1 MFPEF
6 FVQLKWSLSKDVFE
20 RRTSTVSSLFFFVF
34 FIFGRWFSSIFGQ
47 IVSIIVKTLR
57 NKKLVASR

>member
-20 RRTSTVSSLFFFVF
+20 RRMSIVSGLFFF
-34 FIFGRWFSSIFGQ
+34 FSFLDGGFPQFLDKS
-47 IVSIIVKTLR
+47 SL
-57 NKKLVASR
+57 

>member
-20 RRTSTVSSLFFFVF
+20 RRMSIVSGLFFSFLDGGFPQFLDKSSL
-34 FIFGRWFSSIFGQ
+34 
-47 IVSIIVKTLR
+47 K
-57 NKKLVASR
+57 

>member
-6 FVQLKWSLSKDVFE
+6 LVQLKWSLSKDVFE
-20 RRTSTVSSLFFFVF
+20 RRTSTVSSLFFCF
-34 FIFGRWFSSIFGQ
+34 FSFLDGWFSSICGQ

-57 NKKLVASR
+57 NKNLVASR

>member
-6 FVQLKWSLSKDVFE
+6 LVQLKWSLSKDVFE
-20 RRTSTVSSLFFFVF
+20 RRTSTVSSLFFVF
-34 FIFGRWFSSIFGQ
+34 FIFGRWFSPICGQ

-57 NKKLVASR
+57 NKNLVASR